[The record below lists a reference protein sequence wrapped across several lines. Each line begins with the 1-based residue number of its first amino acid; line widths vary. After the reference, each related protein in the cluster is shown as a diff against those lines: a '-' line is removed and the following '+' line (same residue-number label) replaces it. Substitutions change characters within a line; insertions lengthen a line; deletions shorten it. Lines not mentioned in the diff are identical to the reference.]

1 LSKTEVDNMPKAIAM
16 SPVHLAEWKRV
27 LADCR
32 ICTVP
37 DLYGSVNGDP
47 EIISRPTL
55 AKAFRGEAI
64 SPKSWERIF
73 QELELDRVDFFS
85 DAEWNKWDAATL
97 WGMLL
102 KQAQDGSDRLGW
114 VHTKKVQLANFRP
127 IATEA
132 QQVRYLRQIRSGTEV
147 LFEIPSGLNGY
158 FVAIEQDHEGNIYLI
173 APSPVMK
180 NIVLSGK
187 KALLPQRPL
196 DEKTSKVFKMIELGT
211 RHVWAAVFPELPD
224 LEWLTGAAASRN
236 WQDLNEGHLNDLWE
250 YVESGSSNTPIWRLS
265 YAVTA

>member
-1 LSKTEVDNMPKAIAM
+1 MPRAPRAIAM
-16 SPVHLAEWKRV
+16 SAVHLAEWKQKLTEKEIFSAADLWNRV
-27 LADCR
+27 NVAEKKKDKD
-32 ICTVP
+32 IAAGT
-37 DLYGSVNGDP
+37 
-47 EIISRPTL
+47 TT
-55 AKAFRGEAI
+55 KAFKGEAI
-64 SPKSWERIF
+64 ELKPWLRIF
-73 QELELDRVDFFS
+73 EALELDRIDFFT
-85 DAEWNKWDAATL
+85 DAEWNKWDAKTL

-102 KQAQDGSDRLGW
+102 KQAQDGSERLGW
-114 VHTKKVQLANFRP
+114 VNLQNVERANMRP

-132 QQVRYLRQIRSGTEV
+132 QQVRYLRQIRSGTKV

-158 FVAIEQDHEGNIYLI
+158 FVAIEQNHKGEIYLI

-187 KALLPQRPL
+187 EELLPQRPL
-196 DEKTSKVFKMIELGT
+196 DEDTPEVFELTEVGT

-250 YVESGSSNTPIWRLS
+250 YVESGSSNTPIWKLS